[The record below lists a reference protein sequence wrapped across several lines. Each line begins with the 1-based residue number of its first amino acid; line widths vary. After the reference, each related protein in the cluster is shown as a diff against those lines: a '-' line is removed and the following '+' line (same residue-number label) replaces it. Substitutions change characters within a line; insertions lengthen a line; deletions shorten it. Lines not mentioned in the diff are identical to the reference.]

1 MSGIHAAAATRIIH
15 RVWCCSRVSDTYQ
28 RKAPLVSTRFGFV
41 SSYPPTLCGLATF
54 NAALFHE
61 LVVAGSD
68 SGRVVRVVD
77 THQPETEPEVMTQ
90 LVNGETGSLHR
101 AVRALNAFDVAIVQ
115 HEYGIYGGP
124 DGDEVLQVL
133 EELNIPSIAVLH
145 TVLSAPSPHQKYVLE
160 QVVALADAVVT
171 MTSAARERLATN
183 YTVDMTKVKV
193 IPHGTAAARPRLSPA
208 FRTVQPTILTWGL
221 IGRSKGIEWGVE
233 AMSHLRDMT
242 PMPQY
247 VIAGQTHPKVVAYEG
262 EKYRS
267 ELTDQIRSLG
277 LNANVVMDNHYRH
290 TAALAE
296 LVSSADVVLLPYDST
311 EQVTSGVLVE
321 AVAAMKPVVATP
333 FPHAVELLSDG
344 AGILVPYHDSQ
355 AIADAVRSIVTDADQ
370 AARMAHAA
378 AARTTDVLWPQVAEQ
393 YRALASR
400 LIREKAAA

>member
-1 MSGIHAAAATRIIH
+1 
-15 RVWCCSRVSDTYQ
+15 
-28 RKAPLVSTRFGFV
+28 
-41 SSYPPTLCGLATF
+41 
-54 NAALFHE
+54 
-61 LVVAGSD
+61 
-68 SGRVVRVVD
+68 
-77 THQPETEPEVMTQ
+77 
-90 LVNGETGSLHR
+90 
-101 AVRALNAFDVAIVQ
+101 
-115 HEYGIYGGP
+115 
-124 DGDEVLQVL
+124 
-133 EELNIPSIAVLH
+133 
-145 TVLSAPSPHQKYVLE
+145 
-160 QVVALADAVVT
+160 
-171 MTSAARERLATN
+171 
-183 YTVDMTKVKV
+183 
-193 IPHGTAAARPRLSPA
+193 
-208 FRTVQPTILTWGL
+208 
-221 IGRSKGIEWGVE
+221 
-233 AMSHLRDMT
+233 
-242 PMPQY
+242 
-247 VIAGQTHPKVVAYEG
+247 VAYEG